1 MSNSQHLLGAN
12 IAEGPFSVKSLLRN
26 STPRPSLH
34 SANKNV
40 NFLGMQISNIKVL
53 VLLFCLDSINESINT
68 FNI

>member
-12 IAEGPFSVKSLLRN
+12 IAEGHFSVKSLLRN

-40 NFLGMQISNIKVL
+40 NFLGMQISNNKYMYYC
-53 VLLFCLDSINESINT
+53 FA
-68 FNI
+68 

>member
-26 STPRPSLH
+26 STPRPLLH

-40 NFLGMQISNIKVL
+40 NFLGMQISNNKYMYYC
-53 VLLFCLDSINESINT
+53 FA
-68 FNI
+68 

>member
-1 MSNSQHLLGAN
+1 MSDSQHLLGAN

-40 NFLGMQISNIKVL
+40 NFLGMQISNNKYMYYC
-53 VLLFCLDSINESINT
+53 FA
-68 FNI
+68 

>member
-26 STPRPSLH
+26 STPKPSLH

-40 NFLGMQISNIKVL
+40 NFLGMQISNNKYMYYC
-53 VLLFCLDSINESINT
+53 FA
-68 FNI
+68 